1 MHLRRPFVLAFLMV
15 LFAGDVIRELLL
27 RHFKDL
33 DVDITAFQKV
43 GEHSFNV
50 HNVFTTPVPIV
61 DIVFAVDH
69 KLIALRILG
78 DSDSI
83 NI

>member
-15 LFAGDVIRELLL
+15 LFAGEVIGELLF

-33 DVDITAFQKV
+33 DVDITTFQKV

-50 HNVFTTPVPIV
+50 HNVFTAPVPVVEIV
-61 DIVFAVDH
+61 LAVDH
-69 KLIALRILG
+69 KLIALWIL
-78 DSDSI
+78 
-83 NI
+83 